1 MKKEVRKSKLKQ
13 SLIPLTKSQ
22 NNHPFLKIQPLA
34 KQRLEIEANVDENN

>member
-13 SLIPLTKSQ
+13 SLIPLTKSH